1 MSTVTTQLNSGTT
14 AIKVTE
20 GGTGITSNTNYA
32 PICAG
37 TTATGI
43 LQSASTGLSSVGYCL
58 TSNGSSALP
67 SFQSPPGMSVLSMN
81 LSTAQIQG
89 MNATPIQVL
98 AAQGTH
104 TLIMIYF
111 MKFEYI
117 FNTTAFSGGGTVQL
131 QYGNAVN
138 ASGCV
143 ICTGLDL
150 TLSSSGLFY
159 GAADQQQFLFG
170 IGVVNPVSEIINQG
184 IYITNGSAPFTGGG
198 SSSGSLTVYYDVLS
212 TTV

>member
-1 MSTVTTQLNSGTT
+1 
-14 AIKVTE
+14 
-20 GGTGITSNTNYA
+20 
-32 PICAG
+32 
-37 TTATGI
+37 
-43 LQSASTGLSSVGYCL
+43 
-58 TSNGSSALP
+58 
-67 SFQSPPGMSVLSMN
+67 MN

-89 MNATPIQVL
+89 MNAAPIQVL
-98 AAQGTH
+98 AGQGAH

-117 FNTTAFSGGGTVQL
+117 FNTTAFGGGGTVQL
-131 QYGNAVN
+131 QYGNTVDG
-138 ASGCV
+138 SGCV

-150 TLSSSGLFY
+150 TSSSSGLFY

-170 IGVVNPVSEIINQG
+170 YGVINPVSQIINQG